1 MIIMHRYIV
10 LKLKN
15 LIKSIIR
22 YIVMKD
28 DLISEMAKDYV
39 RIKPLIHW
47 LEQGKP
53 DEPPHIVKQITVKEY
68 ANRFG
73 IKIFIETGTY
83 FGDMIIS
90 VKDYFE
96 KIFSIEL
103 SNELYKE
110 AKHKFLY
117 YKHISLYHGDSS
129 TVLPEIL
136 SQVDEP
142 CLFWLDAHYSEGIT
156 VKGKLETPILQ
167 ELDCIL
173 KHKIIDHVIL
183 IDDARAFVGK
193 NDYPTLKQLR
203 EFVESRLDNCFF
215 DVKNDIIRIHRI
227 K

>member
-1 MIIMHRYIV
+1 
-10 LKLKN
+10 
-15 LIKSIIR
+15 
-22 YIVMKD
+22 MKD

-47 LEQGKP
+47 LEQGKT
-53 DEPPHIVKQITVKEY
+53 DCPPHIFKQITVKKY

-83 FGDMIIS
+83 LGDMILS
-90 VKDYFE
+90 VKDHFE
-96 KIFSIEL
+96 KIVSIEL
-103 SNELYKE
+103 GDKLYKE
-110 AKHKFLY
+110 AMHKFIN
-117 YKHISLYHGDSS
+117 YKHISVYHGDSS

-136 SQVDEP
+136 KKIYEP

-173 KHKIIDHVIL
+173 KHKIAGHVIL

-203 EFVESRLDNCFF
+203 DFVENRLTNCFF
-215 DVKNDIIRIHRI
+215 DVTNDIIRIHGI
-227 K
+227 KPEENKSQFNEN